1 MAAENEEKTENEE
14 ALSGEEAAISRAA
27 LLISHYFL
35 SPMSA
40 MFKALLDALSYTTS
54 ETNHEHVT
62 VATTCFMDTD
72 SYDEAV
78 KLLDKNNDKDA
89 TASRFLA
96 LLSDKDAFNR
106 AIIDFAKGTMKDS
119 DMPIVYGASI
129 LRNSVSTT
137 CT

>member
-1 MAAENEEKTENEE
+1 MAAENDSEEEKTEDD
-14 ALSGEEAAISRAA
+14 SEEAAISRAA
-27 LLISHYFL
+27 LTISNFFL

-40 MFKALLDALSYTTS
+40 LYKSLLDALHHS

-72 SYDEAV
+72 SYDVAV
-78 KLLDKNNDKDA
+78 ELLQKNTDKDA

-129 LRNSVSTT
+129 LRNYVSTT